1 MSALLGTPAARWAIA
16 LTEIPSVTGTAD
28 EAGFAGRLVDL
39 LRADPMFAGRPD
51 DVWTIPVPGG
61 PAGRACVCAVL
72 RGRGARTVVLTGHFD
87 TVGIDDYGDLAHL
100 ACRPEA
106 LKPVLAE
113 RLRSEAAT
121 EAERLARADLE
132 GPDFLPGRGLL
143 DMKAGLAAGLAAME
157 DAAADPERT
166 GNLLFLAVPDEE
178 VNSAGARAAAAV
190 LADLGRERGLEI
202 VAAINLDALVEDGD
216 GSAGRAVA
224 LGTIGKLLPSALVV
238 GRATH
243 ASEAFRGLGACALA
257 GALAAELEW
266 APELLE
272 RTGDEVAA
280 GVTLLG
286 MKDTKQGYN
295 VTTPERV
302 WMFWNVM
309 TQRRGPAEV
318 LATVERLADRAAR
331 GFMERLGERFGAELG
346 RVPVLTFEALRRE
359 VEGRGSAAAEALA
372 SVARD
377 AEVLGLDLPEQ
388 SRIVTERAWELS
400 GRSGPAIVLG
410 FASMPYLATSL
421 GDDAAARRLEAACEE
436 AAAAVAARHGTTI
449 RLLRYFPGIS
459 DMSFLGQA
467 DAGAVPVIAANT
479 PPWGIGIVW
488 PDGPALGNVPIVNA
502 GPWGRD
508 YHTRLERL
516 CIPYAFEVLPD
527 LVGEIA
533 RRAISP

>member
-1 MSALLGTPAARWAIA
+1 MTK
-16 LTEIPSVTGTAD
+16 IPSVTGTAE

-39 LRADPMFAGRPD
+39 LRASPLFADRPD
-51 DVWTIPVPGG
+51 DIWTLPVSGG
-61 PAGRACVCAVL
+61 LPGRACVCALL
-72 RGRGARTVVLTGHFD
+72 RGRGARTVMLTGHFD

-113 RLRSEAAT
+113 RLCYETAT
-121 EAERLARADLE
+121 SAERLARADLE
-132 GPDFLPGRGLL
+132 GSDFLPGRGLL

-178 VNSAGARAAAAV
+178 VNSAGARAAASV
-190 LADLGRERGLEI
+190 LSELGRERGLEI

-216 GSAGRAVA
+216 GSIGRAVA

-243 ASEAFRGLGACALA
+243 ASDAFRGLSACALA
-257 GALAAELEW
+257 GALAAEVEW
-266 APELLE
+266 ASELLE

-286 MKDTKQGYN
+286 MTDTKQGYN

-318 LATVERLADRAAR
+318 LGIMELLADRAAR
-331 GFMERLGERFGAELG
+331 GFVERLNARLGAALG
-346 RVPVLTFEALRRE
+346 DVPVLTFEALKRE
-359 VEGRGSAAAEALA
+359 EEGRNAAAAQALA
-372 SVARD
+372 DAVREAAAR
-377 AEVLGLDLPEQ
+377 GLDLPEQ
-388 SRIVTERAWELS
+388 SRIITERAWELS
-400 GRSGPAIVLG
+400 GRSGPAIILG

-421 GDDAAARRLEAACEE
+421 GSDPDAQRLDAACAGAV
-436 AAAAVAARHGTTI
+436 AAVAERHGTSI
-449 RLLRYFPGIS
+449 RLLQFFPGIS

-467 DAGAVPVIAANT
+467 DEGAVPVIAANT
-479 PPWGIGIVW
+479 PPWGAGIVW
-488 PDGPALGNVPIVNA
+488 PDGPALGGVPIVNA

-516 CIPYAFEVLPD
+516 CVPYAFDVLPD

-533 RRAISP
+533 RRVLSS

>member
-1 MSALLGTPAARWAIA
+1 MSTLPGTTAARWAIA

-28 EAGFAGRLVDL
+28 EAGFAERLVDL
-39 LRADPMFAGRPD
+39 LRADPLFADRPD

-61 PAGRACVCAVL
+61 PHARSCVCVLL
-72 RGRGARTVVLTGHFD
+72 RGQGARTVVLTGHFD
-87 TVGIDDYGDLAHL
+87 TVGIDDYGDLASL
-100 ACRPEA
+100 ACRPLELKRA
-106 LKPVLAE
+106 LAD
-113 RLRSEAAT
+113 RLRAEASTPAG
-121 EAERLARADLE
+121 RLALDDLE
-132 GPDFLPGRGLL
+132 GPDFMPGRGLL
-143 DMKAGLAAGLAAME
+143 DMKAGLAAGLAALE
-157 DAAADPERT
+157 TAAADPERA

-178 VNSAGARAAAAV
+178 VNSAGARAAAAA
-190 LADLGRERGLEI
+190 LSDLGVSRGLEI

-216 GSAGRAVA
+216 GGVGRAVA

-238 GRATH
+238 GRAAH
-243 ASEAFRGLGACALA
+243 ASDSFRGLGACALA

-272 RTGDEVAA
+272 RTGDEVTA

-286 MKDTKQGYN
+286 MKDTKLGYN

-309 TQRRGPAEV
+309 TQRHGPAEV
-318 LATVERLADRAAR
+318 LETVGRLAARAAR
-331 GFMERLGERFGAELG
+331 GFVARLSDRLGSTLG
-346 RVPVLTFEALRRE
+346 EVPVVTFETLRRE
-359 VEGRGSAAAEALA
+359 VEGRGAAVAEALA
-372 SVARD
+372 ATARE
-377 AEVLGLDLPEQ
+377 AAAAGADLPEQ
-388 SRIVTERAWELS
+388 SRIITERAWDLS

-421 GDDAAARRLEAACEE
+421 GEDADARRLEAACE
-436 AAAAVAARHGTTI
+436 AAAKAVAERHGVSI
-449 RLLRYFPGIS
+449 RLPRYFPGIS

-467 DAGAVPVIAANT
+467 DEAAVPVIAANT
-479 PPWGIGIVW
+479 PPWGAGIVW
-488 PDGPALGNVPIVNA
+488 PEGRALGGVPIVNA

-516 CIPYAFEVLPD
+516 HMPYATEVLPD

-533 RRAISP
+533 RRVLS

>member
-1 MSALLGTPAARWAIA
+1 MSTFLGTAAARWAVS

-28 EAGFAGRLVDL
+28 EAAYAGRLVDL
-39 LRADPMFAGRPD
+39 LRASPLFADRSG
-51 DVWTIPVPGG
+51 DVWTVPVPGG
-61 PAGRACVCAVL
+61 VPGRACVCALL

-87 TVGIDDYGDLAHL
+87 TVGIDDYGDLAPL

-113 RLRSEAAT
+113 RLRGDAAT
-121 EAERLARADLE
+121 AAERLARADLE

-143 DMKAGLAAGLAAME
+143 DMKGGLAAGLAAME
-157 DAAADPERT
+157 AAAADPECP

-190 LADLGRERGLEI
+190 LPELGRERGLEI

-216 GSAGRAVA
+216 GSVGRAVA

-243 ASEAFRGLGACALA
+243 ASDAFRGFSAGALA
-257 GALAAELEW
+257 GALAAEVEW

-272 RTGDEVAA
+272 RTGDEVTA

-286 MKDTKQGYN
+286 LKDTKQGYN

-309 TQRRGPAEV
+309 TQRRGPGDV
-318 LATVERLADRAAR
+318 LGIMEQLANRAAR
-331 GFMERLGERFGAELG
+331 GLVERLSGRLGAVLG
-346 RVPVLTFEALRRE
+346 DVPVLTFDALRRE
-359 VEGRGSAAAEALA
+359 VDGQGAAAALA
-372 SVARD
+372 DAARD
-377 AEVLGLDLPEQ
+377 AAARGLDLPEQ
-388 SRIVTERAWELS
+388 SRIITERAWELS

-410 FASMPYLATSL
+410 FASMPYLATRL
-421 GDDAAARRLEAACEE
+421 GDDPAARRLEAACSA
-436 AAAAVAARHGTTI
+436 AAAAVAERHGTTI

-467 DAGAVPVIAANT
+467 DAEAVPVIAANT
-479 PPWGIGIVW
+479 PPWGAGIVW
-488 PDGPALGNVPIVNA
+488 PDGPALGGIPIVNA

-516 CIPYAFEVLPD
+516 SVPYAFDVLPD
-527 LVGEIA
+527 LVGDIA
-533 RRAISP
+533 RRVLSS

>member
-1 MSALLGTPAARWAIA
+1 MSTLPGTPAAHWAIA

-39 LRADPMFAGRPD
+39 LRASPLFADRPD
-51 DVWTIPVPGG
+51 DIWTLPVPGG
-61 PAGRACVCAVL
+61 QHGRACVCALL
-72 RGRGARTVVLTGHFD
+72 RGRGARTVMLTGHFD

-113 RLRSEAAT
+113 RLRDEAAT
-121 EAERLARADLE
+121 AAERLARTDLE

-143 DMKAGLAAGLAAME
+143 DMKAGLAAME
-157 DAAADPERT
+157 DAVADPERM

-178 VNSAGARAAAAV
+178 VNSAGARAAATV
-190 LADLGRERGLEI
+190 LSQLGRERGLEI

-216 GSAGRAVA
+216 GSVGRAVA

-243 ASEAFRGLGACALA
+243 ASDAFRGLSACALA
-257 GALAAELEW
+257 GALAAEMEW

-272 RTGDEVAA
+272 RTGDEIAA

-318 LATVERLADRAAR
+318 LDISEQLANRAAHGFVERLSGHLGAA
-331 GFMERLGERFGAELG
+331 LDP
-346 RVPVLTFEALRRE
+346 VPVLTFEALRQE
-359 VEGRGSAAAEALA
+359 VEGLGAAVAEALA
-372 SVARD
+372 DVARE
-377 AEVLGLDLPEQ
+377 AAAWGMDLPEQ
-388 SRIVTERAWELS
+388 SRIITERAWELS

-421 GDDAAARRLEAACEE
+421 GDDPAGRRLEAACGE
-436 AAAAVAARHGTTI
+436 AAAAVAERYGTTI
-449 RLLRYFPGIS
+449 RLMRYFPGIS

-467 DAGAVPVIAANT
+467 DEGAVPVIAANT
-479 PPWGIGIVW
+479 PPWGAGIVW
-488 PDGPALGNVPIVNA
+488 PDGPALGDVPIVNA

-508 YHTRLERL
+508 YHTRLERQQGH
-516 CIPYAFEVLPD
+516 AVLPRRPEPT
-527 LVGEIA
+527 LPSGSA
-533 RRAISP
+533 RNVR